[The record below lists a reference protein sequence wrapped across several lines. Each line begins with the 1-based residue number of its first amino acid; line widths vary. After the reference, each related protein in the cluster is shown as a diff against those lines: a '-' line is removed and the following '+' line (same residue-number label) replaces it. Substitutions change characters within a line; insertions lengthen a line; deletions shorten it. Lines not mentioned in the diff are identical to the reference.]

1 MDTKSHKEDLTR
13 ENPRYVLL
21 EHDGRQRPATEN
33 LVPGRQ
39 VYGETLITRDNTEW
53 RIWDPHRSKLAAAM
67 LKGLLHLPVHEGSS
81 VLYLG
86 ASTGTTVSHVSDIV
100 GHTGRIFAVE
110 HASRVARELLERVAT
125 HRSNITPVIQDARVP
140 REYFSVYGKVDVV
153 YSDIAQ
159 PDQTE
164 IAISNC
170 RAYLKPQGTLILII
184 KARSIDVA
192 NSPSL
197 VIDAEIEKL
206 RVEFEVNESMGLE
219 PYDRDHALVVAQMR

>member
-1 MDTKSHKEDLTR
+1 MTGDRGFAL
-13 ENPRYVLL
+13 V
-21 EHDGRQRPATEN
+21 EHDGRRRPATAN
-33 LVPGRQ
+33 LVPGRR
-39 VYGETLITRDNTEW
+39 VYGEALVLERGTEW
-53 RIWDPHRSKLAAAM
+53 RIWDPYRSKLAAAV
-67 LKGLLHLPVHEGSS
+67 LNGLGEPPIAAGFS

-100 GHTGRIFAVE
+100 GPGGRVFAVD

-125 HRSNITPVIQDARVP
+125 PRPNVTPVMQDARAP
-140 REYFSVYGKVDVV
+140 REYFSVYGQVDVV

-170 RAYLKPQGTLILII
+170 AAYLRPGGVLVLVI

-192 NSPSL
+192 GAPSA
-197 VIDAEIEKL
+197 VIASETDKL
-206 RVEFEVNESMGLE
+206 RGAFDVEHSVGLE
-219 PYDRDHALVVAQMR
+219 PYDRDHALVVARMRQAPRISSG